1 MPTQTRVLT
10 ATSLPAADL
19 VHQFGGRASR
29 AALLQHTTQDS
40 IKRAVAGGDLH
51 RVARGIYVL
60 PALSAARAA
69 AAACRG
75 VVSHESAAQLLGLS
89 TLFRPI
95 AIHVTAPR
103 GARPAPQKNVILHRR
118 ELAPAEVLDDVTTPL
133 RTVLDCCLS
142 LPFREALAVADSA
155 ARLVTGFEEEFGAAA
170 SRPGPGRAR
179 RLLVARHLSPAA
191 ANPFESGLRGA
202 LIGAGLT
209 SFTPQVRIDSCAG
222 RPQVDLADVAR
233 RIVLEADS
241 FFWHGGRDALR
252 EDCKRY
258 DELVRDGWIV
268 LRFAWEHVMFEPE
281 WVISIVRDAIARVD
295 GRRRSA

>member
-1 MPTQTRVLT
+1 MPTPTRAHA
-10 ATSLPAADL
+10 ATHLPAADL

-29 AALLQHTTQDS
+29 ADLLRYTTEDA
-40 IKRAVAGGDLH
+40 IKRAVAVGDLN
-51 RVARGIYVL
+51 RAARGIYVL

-69 AAACRG
+69 AATCRG
-75 VVSHESAAQLLGLS
+75 VVSHESAAQLLGLP
-89 TLFRPI
+89 TLFRPV

-103 GARPAPQKNVILHRR
+103 GARPAAQKNVILHRR

-155 ARLVTGFEEEFGAAA
+155 ARMVPRFEEEFGAAA

-179 RLLVARHLSPAA
+179 RLLVARHLSAAA

-209 SFTPQVRIDSCAG
+209 SFTPQVCIDTCPG
-222 RPQVDLADVAR
+222 RPCVDLADVER

-241 FFWHGGRDALR
+241 FLWHGNRDALR
-252 EDCKRY
+252 ADCKRY
-258 DELVRDGWIV
+258 DELVCDGWIV

-295 GRRRSA
+295 GRHRSA